1 MVASLVRLL
10 HSGPQDIRLMPK
22 DGPTDISAYKRVLTR
37 AGRFTT
43 QWSRLDFQQKPQFG
57 QQAVCR
63 LLKKGELLTRLYL
76 VVNLPDIFSK
86 QAEALQYCQ
95 TNGLSFAGPRFGWTN
110 SIGHA
115 LIQSLTL
122 EIGGT
127 RVETLDAR
135 LLEMHDEYDI
145 PLEKVVN
152 RNAMIGRLQ
161 NGFTETSF
169 GNTAIPTRVIVPLP
183 FWFSRGDLGLAL
195 PIDALHVDEVRVSIQ
210 FRPLNGCYYSD
221 SRVPASAV
229 VPTTEGSALWPLAGS
244 SFYASGG
251 TEIPPGVL
259 ALNRVPSVG
268 PFQRIPEVKMPL
280 TFQLGDTYLM
290 AEYVYLDR
298 PEANRFRLA
307 DIQIPI
313 TQHYRM
319 DPKDTRGFPD
329 IRIPVEIPN
338 PTRHL
343 FFMAQNYNAIPYN
356 THFLATKDLSTQV
369 QTITEP
375 SETYIPWWPDCS
387 GLNAFFVAPL
397 VPGFSTRGSEP
408 LRSIELIYE
417 GKFVKTSTENCALYR
432 SILPSYEERKSPWIN
447 RYMYCIPFGVQAG
460 YFGPSMP
467 MGEANMNRIMK
478 KELRLGIAGKGSVP
492 QRLWIYVYAE
502 TYNILRIF
510 GGRAGL
516 LFAY

>member
-1 MVASLVRLL
+1 
-10 HSGPQDIRLMPK
+10 
-22 DGPTDISAYKRVLTR
+22 
-37 AGRFTT
+37 
-43 QWSRLDFQQKPQFG
+43 
-57 QQAVCR
+57 
-63 LLKKGELLTRLYL
+63 
-76 VVNLPDIFSK
+76 
-86 QAEALQYCQ
+86 
-95 TNGLSFAGPRFGWTN
+95 
-110 SIGHA
+110 
-115 LIQSLTL
+115 
-122 EIGGT
+122 
-127 RVETLDAR
+127 
-135 LLEMHDEYDI
+135 
-145 PLEKVVN
+145 
-152 RNAMIGRLQ
+152 
-161 NGFTETSF
+161 
-169 GNTAIPTRVIVPLP
+169 
-183 FWFSRGDLGLAL
+183 L

-229 VPTTEGSALWPLAGS
+229 IPTTEGSALWPLAGS
-244 SFYASGG
+244 SFYAPGG

-268 PFQRIPEVKMPL
+268 PFQRIPEVRMPL

-319 DPKDTRGFPD
+319 DPKDTRGFPE

-343 FFMAQNYNAIPYN
+343 FFMGQNYNAIPYN

-375 SETYIPWWPDCS
+375 SEAYTPWWPDCS
-387 GLNAFFVAPL
+387 GLNASFVAPL

-408 LRSIELIYE
+408 FQSIELIYE

-478 KELRLGIAGKGSVP
+478 KELRLGIAGKGGVP
-492 QRLWIYVYAE
+492 QRLWVYVYAE